1 MSGKSFIVTGASG
14 FVGSMLMPLLNATGI
29 KLALVGRDVSY
40 LKNKFP
46 AFAAMDYSSFP
57 MGADGHGI
65 LIHLAAVNNAS
76 GATIDEFHSGNV
88 TLLAAVIASA
98 REARVPNLVNV
109 TSLHALT
116 PDRSAYAV
124 SKAEALALARSSN
137 GDGIIIQN
145 LFLPAVYGD
154 QFAGRLAVLNKLP
167 LWLRKPALTLLSAMV
182 PTLHIKRLA
191 NYLAEL
197 DLNSFIDGDVYLAD
211 PQAQNP
217 IFSAF
222 KRLTDWIFA
231 LSVIALFW
239 WLLIAVW
246 LAVRATSSGPGIFAQ
261 ERVGRGGK
269 VFTCYKFRTMR
280 EGTRQAGTH
289 EVSASHVTP
298 LGALL
303 RRTKLD
309 ELPQVW
315 NILRGELSLVGPRPC
330 LPVQEELIE
339 ERRRRGVLEVLPGI
353 TGLAQVNGV
362 DMSDPAKLAEWDQR
376 YVATQC
382 ILSELKIIWQT
393 FRGRGGGDRVAR

>member
-1 MSGKSFIVTGASG
+1 MGRKLLVITGASG
-14 FVGSMLMPLLNATGI
+14 FVGRMLVPYLTTSSSSHL
-29 KLALVGRDVSY
+29 LVGRDQQK
-40 LKNKFP
+40 LAQLFP
-46 AFAAMDYSSFP
+46 ALLRTDYGGLPDCGRGFNV
-57 MGADGHGI
+57 
-65 LIHLAAVNNAS
+65 LIHLAASNNS
-76 GATIDEFHSGNV
+76 SKVSPEEFRAVNV
-88 TLLAAVIASA
+88 TLLADVIASA
-98 REARVPNLVNV
+98 RQAGVPNLVNV

-116 PDRSAYAV
+116 PDRSAYAA
-124 SKAEALALARSSN
+124 SKAEALSLARASS
-137 GDGIIIQN
+137 GDGITIQN

-154 QFAGRLAVLNKLP
+154 HFAGRLSLLNRLP
-167 LWLRKPALTLLSAMV
+167 LWLRNPILTMLSAMV
-182 PTLHIKRLA
+182 PTLNIKRLA
-191 NYLAEL
+191 DYLAAL
-197 DLNSFIDGDVYLAD
+197 DRNWFVGGDVYLSD
-211 PQAQNP
+211 PQSQNP
-217 IFSAF
+217 IFSTF
-222 KRLTDWIFA
+222 KRLTDWVFA

-246 LAVRATSSGPGIFAQ
+246 LAVRATSKGPGIFAQ
-261 ERVGRGGK
+261 ERVGRGGEA
-269 VFTCYKFRTMR
+269 FTCYKFRTMR

-330 LPVQEELIE
+330 LPVQNELIV

-353 TGLAQVNGV
+353 TGLAQVSGI

-382 ILSELKIIWQT
+382 IPSDLKIIWQT
-393 FRGRGGGDRVAR
+393 FRGRGSGDRVAL